1 MAATESERNPA
12 EGVGAQNGKRGPIAF
27 FARNSV
33 AANLLMVSLV
43 VGGLVAVSNL
53 PLQNFP
59 KVTPSRITVSV
70 HSPGS
75 SASEVNEDINR
86 RLEEAL
92 IGLEG
97 IDGLQTTAVQGLG
110 MTTLELKTFANRE
123 TVMGDVQDAL
133 DRMEAFPP
141 PNAERPEVE
150 FVQSKDEVIS
160 VAVASSHASEDHLRS
175 AAEQIRTELQQIP
188 SLSHVSLRGAR
199 DREVTIELSEEALRR
214 YDLSF
219 SQVAGVMRRDSVNLS
234 FGQLRTDSG
243 EVVLHTLGK
252 RTVGEEFADIPLLTR
267 PAGAIVRLGDV
278 ADISDGFADEN
289 IVSTL
294 DGKPAV
300 FVRVNSLEGTSIA
313 DISGDVRNW
322 LDSYEP
328 PPNVE
333 VSIWSDQAE
342 PSVDRITDIMRNAA
356 IGLILVFL
364 LLILVFDLRVA
375 AWITAGIPVSF
386 IGAMTFFGLADMSLN
401 IFTIFGFFLM
411 IGLVVDDA
419 VVVGESIAS
428 ERALGRSAVGA
439 AISGA
444 RSVVGPVT
452 VGVLTTMLAFV
463 PMLFGVGSYESI
475 RPFFYV
481 TVFVLAVSLIE
492 AFLIL
497 PAHLSHRRNLSR
509 WPLKGIQ
516 QRVNAWLDKVR
527 DKTVAPAVTWS
538 MQHVGLTMAGALLVM
553 FLALALVAT
562 GAVRVLIF
570 DEQDSIT
577 NDIQVNMLLPVGSP
591 FENTLDAVEQVVDAA
606 YVADD
611 RLGGNTVRS
620 VRVLAGNTAESIFD
634 VTSPNGS
641 HVASVVLKLHPK
653 PIRRASLHEIER
665 EWRSAVG
672 NLAGVETMRYR
683 SSRVRSLAKIAV
695 LLKHDN
701 QQVLRQAATELRSA
715 IAAVPGT
722 YELDD
727 SMSLGKRH
735 LEIDLTPAGYAAGLT
750 PIAIGTHLRNS
761 FYGTEV
767 QRIQRG
773 QEEIKVVL
781 RYPEETRKS
790 LHELA
795 NERIRLPGATTGDV
809 PINAV
814 ATFSETRELK
824 ELIRADGKQAALVS
838 ANVDEA
844 KTTPIRVRRHLSDEV
859 FPSLRDKYPGLILE
873 PSGGWNAEQKMFRN
887 WALVIPIMLIAMY
900 ALMAAFLRSYWKPLA
915 AVAGIP
921 LAAAGAVL
929 GHWVLGWDL
938 TGLSIF
944 GIIGVSGVVVNDVLV
959 LLDRYSKI
967 RRAKDVPAIAALSL
981 ATNQRFR
988 AVFLT
993 SATTLLGLLPL
1004 LYERSEGLTILVPIA
1019 VSIIGGLIMS
1029 GFFVLFG
1036 LPTLIMLFK
1045 GSQD

>member
-1 MAATESERNPA
+1 MAATDFERDPLQGIGA
-12 EGVGAQNGKRGPIAF
+12 EDEKRGPIAF
-27 FARNSV
+27 FARNPV
-33 AANLLMVSLV
+33 AANLLMVLLV
-43 VGGLVAVSNL
+43 VGGLVAAWNL
-53 PLQNFP
+53 PLQSFP
-59 KVTPSRITVSV
+59 KVRPSQITVSV
-70 HSPGS
+70 YSPGS

-86 RLEEAL
+86 RLEEAF

-97 IDGLQTTAVQGLG
+97 IDRVQTTAVQGLG
-110 MTTLELKTFANRE
+110 VTNLELKTFANRE
-123 TVMGDVQDAL
+123 TVMENVHDAL
-133 DRMEAFPP
+133 GRVEAFPP

-150 FVQSKDEVIS
+150 FVQPKDEVIT

-175 AAEQIRTELQQIP
+175 AAEQIRSELQQFP
-188 SLSHVSLRGAR
+188 SLSQVTLRGAR

-214 YDLSF
+214 HDLSF
-219 SQVAGVMRRDSVNLS
+219 SQVAGVLRRDSVNLS

-300 FVRVNSLEGTSIA
+300 FVRVNSLEGTSIS
-313 DISGDVRNW
+313 DIAGHVRNW

-328 PPNVE
+328 PPNIE

-342 PSVDRITDIMRNAA
+342 PAVDRITDIMRNAA
-356 IGLILVFL
+356 IGLLLVFL

-375 AWITAGIPVSF
+375 VWITAGIPVSF
-386 IGAMTFFGLADMSLN
+386 IGAMSFFGLADMSLN

-419 VVVGESIAS
+419 LVVGESIAS
-428 ERALGRSAVGA
+428 ERAMGKSAVSA

-463 PMLFGVGSYESI
+463 PMLFGVGYYETL

-481 TVFVLAVSLIE
+481 TLFVLAVSLLE

-497 PAHLSHRRNLSR
+497 PAHLSHGKEWSR

-516 QRVNAWLDKVR
+516 QRVSAWLDKVR
-527 DKTVAPAVTWS
+527 DKTVAPAVAWS
-538 MQHVGLTMAGALLVM
+538 MRHVWLTLTGALLVLV
-553 FLALALVAT
+553 LAVSLVAT
-562 GAVRVLIF
+562 DTVRVLIF

-577 NDIQVNMLLPVGSP
+577 DDIQVNMLLPVGSP
-591 FENTLDAVEQVVDAA
+591 FENTLEAVERVVDAA
-606 YVADD
+606 YVVDD

-620 VRVLAGNTAESIFD
+620 VRVLAGNIAESIFD
-634 VTSPNGS
+634 VTSPSGS
-641 HVASVVLKLHPK
+641 HLASVVLKLHPR

-665 EWRSAVG
+665 EWRNAVG

-683 SSRVRSLAKIAV
+683 SSRVRVLADIAV
-695 LLKHDN
+695 LLKHDD
-701 QQVLRQAATELRSA
+701 QQALKQAATELGTA
-715 IAAVPGT
+715 IAAVPGA
-722 YELDD
+722 YELND
-727 SMSLGKRH
+727 SLSPGKRH
-735 LEIDLTPAGYAAGLT
+735 IEIDLTPAGYAAGLT
-750 PIAIGTHLRNS
+750 PIAIGMHLRNS
-761 FYGTEV
+761 FFGTEV

-773 QEEIKVVL
+773 QEELKVIL
-781 RYPEETRKS
+781 RYPEERRRS

-795 NERIRLPGATTGDV
+795 SERIRLPGATAGDV

-814 ATFSETRELK
+814 ATLSETRELK

-844 KTTPIRVRRHLSDEV
+844 KTTPIQARRYLSDDV
-859 FPSLRDKYPGLILE
+859 FPALLEKYPGLILDTS
-873 PSGGWNAEQKMFRN
+873 SGWKAEQNLFRN
-887 WALVIPIMLIAMY
+887 WALVVPIMLIAMY

-915 AVAGIP
+915 AAAGIP
-921 LAAAGAVL
+921 LAAAGAIL
-929 GHWVLGWDL
+929 GHWILGWDL

-959 LLDRYSKI
+959 LLDRYGKI
-967 RRAKDVPAIAALSL
+967 RRAKDIPAIAAL
-981 ATNQRFR
+981 AWAANQRFR

-1004 LYERSEGLTILVPIA
+1004 LYERSEGLTVLVPLA

-1036 LPTLIMLFK
+1036 LPTLVMITK
-1045 GSQD
+1045 GSQE

>member
-1 MAATESERNPA
+1 MGATESERDPRQGNGA
-12 EGVGAQNGKRGPIAF
+12 EEERRGPIAF
-27 FARNSV
+27 FARNRV
-33 AANLLMVSLV
+33 AANLLMVLLV
-43 VGGLVAVSNL
+43 VGGLVAAWNL
-53 PLQNFP
+53 PLQSFP
-59 KVTPSRITVSV
+59 EIRPSQISVSV

-75 SASEVNEDINR
+75 SATEVNEDINR

-97 IDGLQTTAVQGLG
+97 IDRIQTTAVQGLG
-110 MTTLELKTFANRE
+110 KTNLELETFVNRE
-123 TVMGDVQDAL
+123 TVMEDVQDAL

-150 FVQSKDEVIS
+150 FVQSRNEVIT

-175 AAEQIRTELQQIP
+175 AAEQIRTELQQFP
-188 SLSHVSLRGAR
+188 FLSQVSLRGAR

-214 YDLSF
+214 HDLSF
-219 SQVAGVMRRDSVNLS
+219 SQVARVLRRDSVNLS

-267 PAGAIVRLGDV
+267 PGGAIVRLGDL

-294 DGKPAV
+294 DGQPAV

-313 DISGDVRNW
+313 DISGHVRNW
-322 LDSYEP
+322 LDSYQP
-328 PPNVE
+328 PPNIE

-342 PSVDRITDIMRNAA
+342 PAVDRITDIMRNAV

-364 LLILVFDLRVA
+364 LLVLVFDLRVA
-375 AWITAGIPVSF
+375 GWITAGIPVAF

-411 IGLVVDDA
+411 VGLVVDDA

-428 ERALGRSAVGA
+428 ERAMGKSAVSA

-463 PMLFGVGSYESI
+463 PMLFGVGSFETV

-509 WPLKGIQ
+509 RPLKGIQ
-516 QRVNAWLDKVR
+516 QRVSAWLDKVR
-527 DKTVAPAVTWS
+527 DRTVTPAVTWS
-538 MQHVGLTMAGALLVM
+538 MKHVWLTMAGALLVM
-553 FLALALVAT
+553 VLAVSLLATDTVRILV
-562 GAVRVLIF
+562 F

-577 NDIQVNMLLPVGSP
+577 DDIQVNMLLPVGSP
-591 FENTLDAVEQVVDAA
+591 FENTLDAVERVVDAA

-620 VRVLAGNTAESIFD
+620 VRVLAGSTANSIFD
-634 VTSPNGS
+634 VPTSNGS
-641 HVASVVLKLHPK
+641 HLASVVLNLYPK
-653 PIRRASLHEIER
+653 PVRTASLFEVER
-665 EWRSAVG
+665 EWRNAVG

-683 SSRVRSLAKIAV
+683 SSRVRALADIAV
-695 LLKHDN
+695 LVKHDDL
-701 QQVLRQAATELRSA
+701 QVLRQAATELRTA
-715 IAAVPGT
+715 LAALPGA

-727 SMSLGKRH
+727 SLSLGKRH
-735 LEIDLTPAGYAAGLT
+735 LEIELTPAGYAAGLT

-761 FYGTEV
+761 FHGTEV

-773 QEEIKVVL
+773 QEELKVIL
-781 RYPEETRKS
+781 RYPEERRES

-795 NERIRLPGATTGDV
+795 SERIRVAGVSGDV

-814 ATFSETRELK
+814 ATLTETRELK

-844 KTTPIRVRRHLSDEV
+844 KTTPIQGRRHLSDEV
-859 FPSLRDKYPGLILE
+859 FPTLRAKYPGLILD
-873 PSGGWNAEQKMFRN
+873 PSGGWKAEQTLFRN
-887 WALVIPIMLIAMY
+887 WAFVVPIMLIAMY

-915 AVAGIP
+915 AAAGIP
-921 LAAAGAVL
+921 LAAAGAVI

-944 GIIGVSGVVVNDVLV
+944 GIIGVSGVVVNDVLL
-959 LLDRYSKI
+959 LLDRYGKI
-967 RRAKDVPAIAALSL
+967 RRVQDVPAIAALAL
-981 ATNQRFR
+981 AANQRFR

-1004 LYERSEGLTILVPIA
+1004 LYERSEGLTVLVPLA

-1036 LPTLIMLFK
+1036 LPTLVMIFRR
-1045 GSQD
+1045 SQD